1 MLEISK
7 VRWKNFLSYG
17 DYETVLDLQGT
28 GSCLITGEIDES
40 VSAGDAK
47 KSNGSGKSSIPNAIL
62 WGLFGRTMHS
72 PSAGDS
78 IINHFTKKTCEVIID
93 FKNGDQIIRRRK
105 SGGTSELIFIRDGD
119 ESKMAADT
127 VSTTKEMQS
136 KLNRVFQLDY
146 EIFCGSVFFNQYGK
160 PWMEMGEASRR
171 KALEKILRVD
181 RFTFYSKV
189 AKAKSDSAQLM
200 FSNNNQKISDNG
212 TIRERIIRDIVIY
225 EDESSTFEEK
235 RSAKIKEID
244 DMVIKIQDKIDSII
258 LPNIDKLTEKWKVI
272 EKIKSEID
280 ALKAVDM
287 TLYKELVVLDTR
299 LNIINRKKDEIV
311 ATQGKKCATCLQD
324 IPSSLIKSN
333 LGKVEMEIS
342 TINSEIVVVAGNKTN
357 NLTSITKY
365 ETLLRTRIPNL
376 TIIEAKNM
384 SVTVLNF
391 KSEISRLQKMKNDVL
406 TDSDPNRKFLDKLK
420 ADLKDAEEIL
430 LELNSKSEEFLLL
443 DKHYNYIYKSYND
456 RNKVKSFMCEEHLPY
471 INSRLEHYLGLL
483 GLDIKLKIESD
494 LKISTNMWGYDYQ
507 SGGERKRTDLAFM
520 LSCNDFYEVMYGRQC
535 NLMVLDE
542 VDGRM
547 DEDGIE
553 GLINIIRNDLLARV
567 DNVLVISH
575 RNQMFDAFDREIKVK
590 RINRLSML
598 IGN

>member
-17 DYETVLDLQGT
+17 DYETILDLQGT

-40 VSAGDAK
+40 MSAGDAK

-62 WGLFGRTMHS
+62 WGLFGRTMHP

-78 IINHFTKKTCEVIID
+78 IINHFTKKTCEVTID

-105 SGGTSELIFIRDGD
+105 PGGASELIFIRDGD

-146 EIFCGSVFFNQYGK
+146 EIFCGSVFFNQYGR
-160 PWMEMGEASRR
+160 PWMEMSEASRR

-200 FSNNNQKISDNG
+200 YSNNNQKIIDNG
-212 TIRERIIRDIVIY
+212 ATSDRIKRDIEIY

-235 RSAKIKEID
+235 RLAKIKEID
-244 DMVIKIQDKIDSII
+244 DMVLKIQEKIDSIS
-258 LPNIDKLTEKWKVI
+258 LPDIDKLTEKWKVI

-280 ALKAVDM
+280 ALKSVDM

-299 LNIINRKKDEIV
+299 QNIINRKKVEIV
-311 ATQGKKCATCLQD
+311 TTQGKKCVTCLQE

-333 LGKVEMEIS
+333 LGKVELEIS
-342 TINSEIVVVAGNKTN
+342 TICSEIDAVTSKKTA
-357 NLTSITKY
+357 NLASITKY

-384 SVTVLNF
+384 SVTVLNH
-391 KSEISRLQKMKNDVL
+391 KSEISRLQKMRDDVAV
-406 TDSDPNRKFLDKLK
+406 DSDPNRKFLDKLNV
-420 ADLKDAEEIL
+420 DLNDAEAKL
-430 LELNSKSEEFLLL
+430 LELNGKSEEFLLL
-443 DKHYNYIYKSYND
+443 DKHYSYIYKSYND

-471 INSRLEHYLGLL
+471 INARLEHYLGLL

-590 RINRLSML
+590 RVNRLSIL